1 MLAGPIGWLCLC
13 LAIATAPAT
22 ERKNGKEAPAAPSY
36 ADTLKAADQAWQRS
50 AYSEARRTLEPLVAN
65 IDDVKD
71 AQDREKILL
80 IHADS
85 AINDATLDADQRRGT
100 ARKQLERLMD
110 ADPGWKLVKDFYSP
124 DLYELYTELRIE
136 RAGRAG
142 SECEARRIS
151 CSADLE
157 GAKADLGAKQK
168 QFDALNQKYGEQE
181 VEVREQ
187 VARTRVLAAIPL
199 GFGHFYNAGVGS
211 RRRRG
216 GAAPTK
222 GDRIDLALGA
232 TFLTLEAAVGLTG
245 LGLLIRRT
253 VVDGC
258 RRTRGFQS
266 GSLVCD
272 VRGEDNP
279 DARRPGIIARR
290 KAEEVM
296 AWTFLG
302 LVVADII
309 VAQVLFEEVETR
321 SVTRVR
327 RRDLDRSKASST
339 DAPAPARRSRPA
351 GKRRAKVR
359 AAPAFGPTGVGV
371 SVHVRF

>member
-1 MLAGPIGWLCLC
+1 MLAAPIGWLCLC
-13 LAIATAPAT
+13 LAIGSAPAP
-22 ERKNGKEAPAAPSY
+22 ERKNGKEPPAAPSY

-80 IHADS
+80 LHADS
-85 AINDATLDADQRRGT
+85 AINDATLDADQRRST

-110 ADPGWKLVKDFYSP
+110 ADPGWKLVKEYYSP
-124 DLYELYTELRIE
+124 ELYDLYTELRIE

-151 CSADLE
+151 CSSDLE
-157 GAKADLGAKQK
+157 GAKADLGAQKKQYTELK
-168 QFDALNQKYGEQE
+168 TKYGEQE

-187 VARTRVLAAIPL
+187 VARTRILAAIPL
-199 GFGHFYNAGVGS
+199 GFGHFYNAGIGS

-216 GAAPTK
+216 GTPPTK

-232 TFLTLEAAVGLTG
+232 TFLTVEAAVGLTG

-266 GSLVCD
+266 GSLVCN
-272 VRGEDNP
+272 VRGDDDP
-279 DARRPGIIARR
+279 DAHRPGIVRRR

-296 AWTFLG
+296 AWAFLG
-302 LVVADII
+302 LVVTDII

-321 SVTRVR
+321 SVKRVR
-327 RRDLDRSKASST
+327 RRDLDRGKASPR
-339 DAPAPARRSRPA
+339 DEPAPARRPPA

-371 SVHVRF
+371 TVHVRF